1 MKKIMFN
8 DEFLLTQA
16 VLDGSKTQTRRLL
29 TLTLH
34 KQADRGNELI
44 EVSPSKKSIEEA
56 ADYFGHL
63 YPKVSVAD
71 VTTFRKDAF
80 AAGAEEQPHHVKL
93 RKRRCT

>member
-1 MKKIMFN
+1 MNEILKK
-8 DEFLLTQA
+8 
-16 VLDGSKTQTRRLL
+16 R
-29 TLTLH
+29 
-34 KQADRGNELI
+34 
-44 EVSPSKKSIEEA
+44 IEEA

-80 AAGAEEQPHHVKL
+80 AAGAEEQTHHVKL